1 MDQIVRPSFCR
12 FALHS
17 SSNTISRPII
27 LFAKYECWNVIAVW
41 GWVWVRIWAAIAAML
56 RWTESPVSVRVLA
69 SVLIWVV
76 MAQWTESPVSVRVF
90 ASVRIWVAMARWTES
105 PVSVIVL
112 WMLAS
117 VRIWAA
123 MARPPGV
130 QSYKCQSDSSLF
142 LQQRGIMRWEI
153 VYLDNLSITSP
164 SIYRYLHIL
173 DIYKYLQCTTW
184 QLLCR
189 VNRC

>member
-1 MDQIVRPSFCR
+1 MDQIVKPSFCC
-12 FALHS
+12 FALCYS
-17 SSNTISRPII
+17 FNTISRPTI
-27 LFAKYECWNVIAVW
+27 LFAKSECWNVIAVW
-41 GWVWVRIWAAIAAML
+41 GWVWVQIWAAIAAML
-56 RWTESPVSVRVLA
+56 RWTESPVTVRVLA
-69 SVLIWVV
+69 SVLI
-76 MAQWTESPVSVRVF
+76 RVP
-90 ASVRIWVAMARWTES
+90 MARWTES

-153 VYLDNLSITSP
+153 VYLDNLSIISP

-173 DIYKYLQCTTW
+173 DISTYNVQ
-184 QLLCR
+184 R
-189 VNRC
+189 DSSVAESIDVR